1 MMSDK
6 SKYRLK
12 MLSMIGDWKQ
22 SGQNQKA
29 YCKTHSIPYHQFH
42 YWYKQYKLVPRPA
55 NELQPSFIE
64 VHIPVAEIKSC
75 AEVIYPDG
83 KRSVFIKKKFKL
95 LLLSKAGLLLGTI
108 LY

>member
-1 MMSDK
+1 MLDK
-6 SKYRLK
+6 SKYRRQ

-22 SGQNQKA
+22 SGQNQMA

-64 VHIPVAEIKSC
+64 VHLPVAVDKSC
-75 AEVIYPDG
+75 TEVIFPDG
-83 KRSVFIKKKFKL
+83 KR
-95 LLLSKAGLLLGTI
+95 I
-108 LY
+108 LFHQAVEVNFLKTLIR